1 LAGPLKSPAVVRF
14 LCDNTLGRIW
24 HGMRHGD
31 TRLSDV
37 CKYLVHVSDQANE
50 RSADGL
56 EKKDPRDIRVID
68 PACGSGHFL
77 LYCFLLLLIIY
88 EEAWADQDS
97 PESGATGRTL
107 RADPLQ
113 TSPAL
118 SSFCALW
125 MTSNGEVEQ
134 GFCFG

>member
-1 LAGPLKSPAVVRF
+1 
-14 LCDNTLGRIW
+14 
-24 HGMRHGD
+24 MRLRWDGIIA
-31 TRLSDV
+31 RLS
-37 CKYLVHVSDQANE
+37 YRFNFLAIS
-50 RSADGL
+50 
-56 EKKDPRDIRVID
+56 PRDIRVID

-125 MTSNGEVEQ
+125 MTSNGEVEL

>member
-88 EEAWADQDS
+88 EEAWRIRILLKAAQQV
-97 PESGATGRTL
+97 GRCGLTL
-107 RADPLQ
+107 CRCRRLYQVSAP
-113 TSPAL
+113 
-118 SSFCALW
+118 
-125 MTSNGEVEQ
+125 
-134 GFCFG
+134 FG